1 MKLSYKLI
9 EVPLEFTF
17 AISRGSKDVSRTIIV
32 ELEADYQGSKYIAH
46 GEAVFSRF
54 YGEDDTTV
62 SAFYEQVIADKILDD
77 LDPFNLNEFE
87 KRIDKI
93 ATSLASQAPCN
104 DDFKYMAAKSGLDIA
119 LYDLRAQIKKLPLY
133 KFLGLSAHKAPK
145 TSYTIG
151 IADME
156 TMKMKTLTALERGY
170 DVLKIKLGTA
180 DDVEIVKMIR
190 SLAPKAR
197 IRLDAN
203 AAWQVDDALKVLNEV
218 KDLNIEF
225 VEEPLRLD
233 SSPKDYDKLYRKS
246 PLPLMADESCHTSK
260 DMEYCSQY
268 FHSINIKHTKCGG
281 ITEALR
287 MIKEARKYKL
297 EIMLGCFSET
307 SISIAAFCHISPLV
321 DYADLD
327 GSLLL
332 KEDPYK
338 IDLFKANQ
346 ITLPSAPGLGLTN
359 LSS

>member
-1 MKLSYKLI
+1 MKLSYQLLT
-9 EVPLEFTF
+9 VPFEFTF
-17 AISRGSKDVSRTIIV
+17 AISRSSKDISKTII
-32 ELEADYQGSKYIAH
+32 LKLKTKYQGMDYVAH

-54 YGEDDTTV
+54 YGEDEDSV
-62 SAFYEQVIADKILDD
+62 SAFYDTIIKEKILEG
-77 LDPFNLNEFE
+77 LDPFNIAEFE
-87 KRIDKI
+87 KRMN
-93 ATSLASQAPCN
+93 QYEGN
-104 DDFKYMAAKSGLDIA
+104 MAAKAGLDIA

-133 KFLGLSAHKAPK
+133 KFFGLSAHKAPK

-151 IADME
+151 IADLE
-156 TMKMKTLTALERGY
+156 TMKMKTLVALERGY
-170 DVLKIKLGTA
+170 DILKVKLGTA
-180 DDVEIVKMIR
+180 EDAAIVKMIR
-190 SLAPKAR
+190 ELAPKAR

-203 AAWQVDDALKVLNEV
+203 AAWTVDDALNILNEI

-225 VEEPLRLD
+225 VEEPLKLD
-233 SSPKDYDKLYRKS
+233 SSPRDYEKLYRKS
-246 PLPLMADESCHTSK
+246 PLPLMADESCHTTK
-260 DMEYCSQY
+260 DIEHCARY

-297 EIMLGCFSET
+297 KIMLGCFAET

-346 ITLPSAPGLGLTN
+346 IVLPSSPGLGLTQQ
-359 LSS
+359 L